1 MIKNNNNKLNGL
13 GNKIGYFIGKTLR
26 FIKTKNGIVICTA
39 ALVIILSAVIIGAAF
54 SSDDNIK
61 QTYSVSEPVSSFD
74 TGDTF
79 TDSTSEPLD
88 TGNLDLEPEVPSSS
102 TTDITAGERK
112 LTLSEMEIPDTSWAY
127 YIVNRSNP
135 LPAEFE
141 DDIEFKG
148 VWSNGRYYYLDSRA
162 ADFAECMINDAA
174 EDGVTLLICSA
185 YRSYARQTS
194 NFENRLREY
203 ASSKYSFS
211 DAYTLTA
218 GYIAVPGTS
227 EHHTGLAVDFI
238 TPGYMYLDDGFEET
252 DAYKWLSD
260 NCYKYGFI
268 LRYPSDKSE
277 LTGINY
283 EPWHFRF
290 IGFEY
295 AEKIHNSG
303 LCLEEYMELDRET
316 NPDIQI
322 KPLGSL
328 DIPAEPAWYNSYLN
342 PPPAQPP
349 DTSTDT
355 SESVSESDGITDTS
369 GAPADSSADDS
380 TSADSAESNT
390 IESDSNTTYDSNSN
404 DTITDLDS
412 ESEIESESNPESESE
427 SASESSADEP
437 DTDGNSN
444 DDSISEHESEIS
456 SDNTAETNT
465 TDTESVSESDT
476 IFEYKPINEVDSEM
490 PDTDDVA
497 HESASE
503 QVTESFTET
512 ETETFAESEAETE
525 SAASEDTDTNE
536 YTE

>member
-1 MIKNNNNKLNGL
+1 MSKNNNNKLNNL
-13 GNKIGYFIGKTLR
+13 GNRIGYFIGKTLR

-39 ALVIILSAVIIGAAF
+39 ALIIILSAVIIGAAL

-61 QTYSVSEPVSSFD
+61 QTDSVSEPVSSFD
-74 TGDTF
+74 TADTF
-79 TDSTSEPLD
+79 IEIISEPLD
-88 TGNLDLEPEVPSSS
+88 TGELDLEPEIPSS
-102 TTDITAGERK
+102 TTDTTSEERK

-127 YIVNRSNP
+127 FIVNRSNP
-135 LPAEFE
+135 LPDGFE
-141 DDIEFKG
+141 NNIEFKS
-148 VWSNGRYYYLDSRA
+148 VWSNGRNYYLDYRA

-194 NFENRLREY
+194 NFENRLRAY
-203 ASSKYSFS
+203 ASSKYSFE
-211 DAYTLTA
+211 DAYALTA

-252 DAYKWLSD
+252 DAYKWLSE

-268 LRYPSDKSE
+268 LRYPSEKSA

-290 IGFEY
+290 IGFEH

-322 KPLGSL
+322 TPLGSL
-328 DIPAEPAWYNSYLN
+328 NIPAEPAWYSSYLN
-342 PPPAQPP
+342 PPPTNTP

-355 SESVSESDGITDTS
+355 SESVSESDDITNTS
-369 GAPADSSADDS
+369 EDLSDSSVDDS
-380 TSADSAESNT
+380 TSTDYAESDVT
-390 IESDSNTTYDSNSN
+390 ESDSSDSTYESESS
-404 DTITDLDS
+404 DTITDFESESGS
-412 ESEIESESNPESESE
+412 ESENT
-427 SASESSADEP
+427 SESSSDEP
-437 DTDGNSN
+437 DSDSISS
-444 DDSISEHESEIS
+444 DDRISEHESEIS
-456 SDNTAETNT
+456 SDNTADTDT
-465 TDTESVSESDT
+465 TDTESASESDT
-476 IFEYKPINEVDSEM
+476 VFEYKPISES
-490 PDTDDVA
+490 DLVTSGTVESTD
-497 HESASE
+497 ESKSE
-503 QVTESFTET
+503 QVTESITET
-512 ETETFAESEAETE
+512 EMDATSETEVKSE